1 MISVGWFHV
10 SNVTVAAGWPLSVL
24 RSNTLLRWLIFRQ
37 VTISL
42 LYITIVIICVVKMH
56 HLSATPCQNYL
67 SFGRWP
73 WINNCMSPLSSFVLS
88 RCPIFWQYPITMT
101 HLSTGHNSLY
111 VTIIIIWVV
120 KMPHLIAMPCLN
132 DSFEQVMHM
141 ISFQLF
147 ILIYKFLC
155 YYMRDILLC
164 KHRFILCAF
173 VIILY
178 TQPFW
183 SINITHILMKMG
195 ELNNR
200 DQSS

>member
-24 RSNTLLRWLIFRQ
+24 CSNTLLRWLIFRQ

-42 LYITIVIICVVKMH
+42 LYITIIIICVVKMH
-56 HLSATPCQNYL
+56 HLSVTPCQNYL

-88 RCPIFWQYPITMT
+88 RCLIFWQYPITMT

-132 DSFEQVMHM
+132 ESFEQVMHM

-147 ILIYKFLC
+147 ILIYNFC
-155 YYMRDILLC
+155 TTIWEIYY
-164 KHRFILCAF
+164 CASTDLF
-173 VIILY
+173 CVLSWSFYIPSHFEALTLHI
-178 TQPFW
+178 FW
-183 SINITHILMKMG
+183 WKWEN
-195 ELNNR
+195 
-200 DQSS
+200 